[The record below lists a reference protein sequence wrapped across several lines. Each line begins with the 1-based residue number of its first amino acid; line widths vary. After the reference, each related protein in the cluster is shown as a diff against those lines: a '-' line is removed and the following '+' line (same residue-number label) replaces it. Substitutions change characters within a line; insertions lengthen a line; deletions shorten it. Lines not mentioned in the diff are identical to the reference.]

1 MSIAHFIRYLDCE
14 KNYSPYTITA
24 YKNDVSSFL
33 NFCEREFEIEK
44 VEEISYSIIRSWI
57 VELVEEGI
65 SNRSVNRKV
74 SSLKTYFNFLMKVK
88 EIDADPLKKHR
99 ALKVEKRSSVPF
111 SKDEMQA
118 VMDLDL
124 DDESFEGVRDRLLIE
139 ILYSTGMRRSE
150 LIHLKDTSV
159 DVSKGIV
166 KVLGKRNKERQI
178 PLLNSIREGIVKYRE
193 LRKDIQPSDDAFFV
207 TARGRKMY
215 PNLVYRIVKNFFSQV
230 SVKMKKSPHMVRHSF
245 ATHLLNEG
253 ADLNAVK
260 ELLGHASLASTQLY
274 THSSLNE
281 LKLMYNSA
289 HPRSTKKE

>member
-24 YKNDVSSFL
+24 YKNDITSFL
-33 NFCEREFEIEK
+33 NFCKREFEIEK
-44 VEEISYSIIRSWI
+44 VGEISYSIIRSWI
-57 VELVEEGI
+57 VELVEDGI
-65 SNRSVNRKV
+65 SNRSVNRKI

-99 ALKVEKRSSVPF
+99 ALKVEKKVTIPF
-111 SKDEMQA
+111 SKDEMDA
-118 VMDLDL
+118 VMNLDP
-124 DDESFEGVRDRLLIE
+124 DEEDFESIRDRLLLE
-139 ILYSTGMRRSE
+139 MLYSTGMRRSE
-150 LIHLKDTSV
+150 LIHLKDASV
-159 DVSKGIV
+159 DISKGIV
-166 KVLGKRNKERQI
+166 KVVGKRNKERHI
-178 PLLNSIREGIVKYRE
+178 PLLNSIRDGIGKYRE
-193 LRKDIQPSDDAFFV
+193 VRKEIGPEDDTFFV
-207 TARGRKMY
+207 TSRGKKMY
-215 PNLVYRIVKNFFSQV
+215 PNLVYRIVKNYFGQV

-281 LKLMYNSA
+281 LKLMYNST